1 MSFTPPSK
9 VTRMFWGEMSRWTM
23 LYGSPFES
31 RSEWA
36 KSSPAAASEMTL
48 QMSGTRRGIPRC
60 SQVFQSRRRSSPRRY
75 SIDM

>member
-23 LYGSPFES
+23 LYGSPLLS

-36 KSSPAAASEMTL
+36 KSSPAAASEITR
-48 QMSGTRRGIPRC
+48 QIKGTRSGVPFC
-60 SQVFQSRRRSSPRRY
+60 SHAFQSLRRSSPRRY
-75 SIDM
+75 SMLM